1 MGCRILGLTWQNRCE
16 KRPSKHAAIAE
27 ESRMGNRNTSTIDQ
41 KRTLLGVWFQ
51 AARPFSLTAS
61 VLPVVIGAVLAA
73 SAEGPVDWPLFPLIV
88 ACSLLFH
95 VGTNMVSDYFD
106 YRRGVDR
113 DETFG
118 SSRVLVE
125 GLLTPRQL
133 LAAGIL
139 LFAVGFSLGLLL
151 VAVRGWPIFILGV
164 IGLLGGWFYTGGPVA
179 YKYVALGDIL
189 VFVLMGPLMVIG
201 SYFALTGGFSLTVFY
216 ASLPV
221 GCLVAA
227 ILHANNL
234 RDIPHDAKANIRTM
248 AMVLGVTAAKAVYA
262 GLVAGAY
269 LVVIVMVMARLVTPL
284 ALTVLLTLPLAVR
297 NVKAVL
303 ASVPGKPESIATGDV
318 MSAQLHLAFC
328 ALFGLSIFAGT
339 FLG

>member
-1 MGCRILGLTWQNRCE
+1 MSTRDTSAVDP
-16 KRPSKHAAIAE
+16 KRNQLS
-27 ESRMGNRNTSTIDQ
+27 
-41 KRTLLGVWFQ
+41 VWFQ
-51 AARPFSLTAS
+51 ASRPFSLTAS

-73 SAEGPVDWPLFPLIV
+73 SAEGPVLWPLFPLIV
-88 ACSLLFH
+88 VCSLLFH
-95 VGTNMVSDYFD
+95 IGTNMVSDYFD

-118 SSRVLVE
+118 GSRVLIE
-125 GLLTPRQL
+125 GLVTPKQL
-133 LAAGIL
+133 LAAGII
-139 LFAVGFSLGLLL
+139 LFAIGFSLGLLL

-179 YKYVALGDIL
+179 YKYVALGDLL
-189 VFVLMGPLMVIG
+189 VFILMGPLMVIG
-201 SYFALTGGFSLTVFY
+201 SYLALTGGFSLTVLY

-234 RDIPHDAKANIRTM
+234 RDIAHDAQANIKTM
-248 AMVLGVTAAKAVYA
+248 AMVLGVPAAKAIYV

-269 LVVIVMVMARLVTPL
+269 LVVLVMVLAKLITPL
-284 ALTVLLTLPLAVR
+284 ALAVGITLPLALR
-297 NVKAVL
+297 NVKTVL
-303 ASVPGKPESIATGDV
+303 ASVPGKPESIAMGDV

-328 ALFGLSIFAGT
+328 ALFGIAILVGT
-339 FLG
+339 FLK

>member
-1 MGCRILGLTWQNRCE
+1 MGARETSSAGEQR
-16 KRPSKHAAIAE
+16 
-27 ESRMGNRNTSTIDQ
+27 RN
-41 KRTLLGVWFQ
+41 LLSVWFQ

-73 SAEGPVDWPLFPLIV
+73 TIDGPVDWPLFPLIV

-95 VGTNMVSDYFD
+95 IGTNMVSDYFD
-106 YRRGVDR
+106 YSRGVDR

-118 SSRVLVE
+118 SSRVLIE
-125 GLLTPRQL
+125 GLLTPKQL
-133 LAAGIL
+133 LAAGII

-201 SYFALTGGFSLTVFY
+201 SFLALTGGFSMTVLY

-234 RDIPHDAKANIRTM
+234 RDITHDARANIKTM
-248 AMVLGVTAAKAVYA
+248 AMVLGLPVAKAIYM

-269 LVVIVMVMARLVTPL
+269 LVVLIMVLGKLVTPL
-284 ALTVLLTLPLAVR
+284 ALAVLITLPLAVR

-303 ASVPGKPESIATGDV
+303 ASVPGKPESIAMGDV
-318 MSAQLHLAFC
+318 MTAQLHLAFC
-328 ALFGLSIFAGT
+328 ALFGIAIFIGT
-339 FLG
+339 FL

>member
-1 MGCRILGLTWQNRCE
+1 MGARETSSAGEQR
-16 KRPSKHAAIAE
+16 
-27 ESRMGNRNTSTIDQ
+27 RN
-41 KRTLLGVWFQ
+41 LLSVWFQ

-73 SAEGPVDWPLFPLIV
+73 NVDGPVDWPLFPLIV

-95 VGTNMVSDYFD
+95 IGTNMVSDYFD
-106 YRRGVDR
+106 YSRGVDR

-118 SSRVLVE
+118 SSRVLID
-125 GLLTPRQL
+125 GLLTPKQL
-133 LAAGIL
+133 LAAGII

-201 SYFALTGGFSLTVFY
+201 SFLALTGRFSMTVLY

-234 RDIPHDAKANIRTM
+234 RDITHDARANIKTM
-248 AMVLGVTAAKAVYA
+248 AMVLGLPAAKGIYT

-269 LVVIVMVMARLVTPL
+269 LIVLVMVLGRLVTPL
-284 ALTVLLTLPLAVR
+284 ALAVLITLPLAVR

-303 ASVPGKPESIATGDV
+303 ASVPGKPESIAMGDV
-318 MSAQLHLAFC
+318 MTAQLHLAFC
-328 ALFGLSIFAGT
+328 TLFGIAIFIGT
-339 FLG
+339 FL

>member
-1 MGCRILGLTWQNRCE
+1 MGTRD
-16 KRPSKHAAIAE
+16 
-27 ESRMGNRNTSTIDQ
+27 TSTVDQ

-51 AARPFSLTAS
+51 ATRPFSLTAS

-73 SAEGPVDWPLFPLIV
+73 TADGPVDWPLFPLIV

-95 VGTNMVSDYFD
+95 IGTNMVSDYFD
-106 YRRGVDR
+106 YVKGVDR
-113 DETFG
+113 DETYG
-118 SSRVLVE
+118 SSRVLTE

-189 VFVLMGPLMVIG
+189 VFILMGPLMVIG
-201 SYFALTGGFSLTVFY
+201 SYLALTGGFNLTVFY

-234 RDIPHDAKANIRTM
+234 RDIPHDARANIRTM
-248 AMVLGVTAAKAVYA
+248 AMVLGVPAAKAIYV
-262 GLVAGAY
+262 GLVVGAY
-269 LVVIVMVMARLVTPL
+269 LVVAVMVLARLVTPL
-284 ALTVLLTLPLAVR
+284 ALVVLLTLPLAVR

-303 ASVPGKPESIATGDV
+303 ASVPGDPESIAMGDV

-328 ALFGLSIFAGT
+328 ALFGLSIFVGT
-339 FLG
+339 FLQ

>member
-1 MGCRILGLTWQNRCE
+1 MGARETSSAGEQR
-16 KRPSKHAAIAE
+16 
-27 ESRMGNRNTSTIDQ
+27 RN
-41 KRTLLGVWFQ
+41 LLSVWFQ

-73 SAEGPVDWPLFPLIV
+73 NVDGPVDWPLFPLIV

-95 VGTNMVSDYFD
+95 IGTNMVSDYFD
-106 YRRGVDR
+106 YSRGVDR

-118 SSRVLVE
+118 SSRVLID
-125 GLLTPRQL
+125 GLLTPKQL
-133 LAAGIL
+133 LAAGVI

-201 SYFALTGGFSLTVFY
+201 SFLALTGRFSMTVLY

-234 RDIPHDAKANIRTM
+234 RDITHDARANIKTM
-248 AMVLGVTAAKAVYA
+248 AMVLGLPAAKGIYT

-269 LVVIVMVMARLVTPL
+269 LVVLVMVLGRLVTPL
-284 ALTVLLTLPLAVR
+284 ALAVLITLPLAVR

-303 ASVPGKPESIATGDV
+303 ASVPGKPESIAMGDV
-318 MSAQLHLAFC
+318 MTAQLHLAFC
-328 ALFGLSIFAGT
+328 TLFGIAIFIGT
-339 FLG
+339 FL

>member
-1 MGCRILGLTWQNRCE
+1 MRARE
-16 KRPSKHAAIAE
+16 
-27 ESRMGNRNTSTIDQ
+27 TSTVEQ
-41 KRTLLGVWFQ
+41 KRSLPRIWLQ
-51 AARPFSLTAS
+51 ATRPFSLTAS

-73 SAEGPVDWPLFPLIV
+73 AFEGHVDWPLFPLIV

-95 VGTNMVSDYFD
+95 IGTNMVSDYFD

-118 SSRVLVE
+118 SSRVLIE

-133 LAAGIL
+133 LAAGII
-139 LFAVGFSLGLLL
+139 LFAAGFSLGLLL
-151 VAVRGWPIFILGV
+151 VAVRGLPIFILGV

-189 VFVLMGPLMVIG
+189 VFILMGPLMVIG
-201 SYFALTGGFSLTVFY
+201 SYFALTGGFHMTVLY

-234 RDIPHDAKANIRTM
+234 RDIPHDTRANIRTM
-248 AMVLGVTAAKAVYA
+248 AMVLGPSAAKAVYT
-262 GLVAGAY
+262 GFVAGAY
-269 LVVIVMVMARLVTPL
+269 LIVLVMVLAKLVTSL
-284 ALTVLLTLPLAVR
+284 ALVVLFTLPLAMR

-303 ASVPGKPESIATGDV
+303 ASEPGRPESIAMGDV

-328 ALFGLSIFAGT
+328 ALFGIAIFIGT
-339 FLG
+339 LLK

>member
-1 MGCRILGLTWQNRCE
+1 MGT
-16 KRPSKHAAIAE
+16 
-27 ESRMGNRNTSTIDQ
+27 RNTSTVDQ

-51 AARPFSLTAS
+51 ATRPFSLTAS
-61 VLPVVIGAVLAA
+61 VLPVVIGAMLAA
-73 SAEGPVDWPLFPLIV
+73 THDGPVDWPLFPLIV

-95 VGTNMVSDYFD
+95 IGTNMVSDYFD
-106 YRRGVDR
+106 YVKGVDR
-113 DETFG
+113 DETYG
-118 SSRVLVE
+118 SSRVLTE
-125 GLLTPRQL
+125 GLLTPKQL

-139 LFAVGFSLGLLL
+139 LFAIGFSLGLLL

-164 IGLLGGWFYTGGPVA
+164 IGLLGGWFYTGGPIA

-189 VFVLMGPLMVIG
+189 VFILMGPLMVIG
-201 SYFALTGGFSLTVFY
+201 SYLALTGGFSLTVLY

-248 AMVLGVTAAKAVYA
+248 AMVLGVPAAKAIYV
-262 GLVAGAY
+262 GLVVGAY
-269 LVVIVMVMARLVTPL
+269 LVVAVMVLAGLVTPL
-284 ALTVLLTLPLAVR
+284 ALVVLLTLPLAVR

-303 ASVPGKPESIATGDV
+303 ASVPDKPESIALGDV

-339 FLG
+339 FLK

>member
-1 MGCRILGLTWQNRCE
+1 MGARETSSAGEQR
-16 KRPSKHAAIAE
+16 
-27 ESRMGNRNTSTIDQ
+27 RN
-41 KRTLLGVWFQ
+41 LLSVWFQ

-73 SAEGPVDWPLFPLIV
+73 TVDGPVDWPLFPLIV

-95 VGTNMVSDYFD
+95 IGTNMVSDYFD
-106 YRRGVDR
+106 YSRGVDR

-118 SSRVLVE
+118 SSRVLIE
-125 GLLTPRQL
+125 GLLTPKQL
-133 LAAGIL
+133 LAAGII

-201 SYFALTGGFSLTVFY
+201 SFLALTGEFSMTVLY

-234 RDIPHDAKANIRTM
+234 RDITHDARANIKTM
-248 AMVLGVTAAKAVYA
+248 AMVLGLPVAKAIYM

-269 LVVIVMVMARLVTPL
+269 LVVLIMVLGKLVTPL
-284 ALTVLLTLPLAVR
+284 ALAVLITFPLAVR

-303 ASVPGKPESIATGDV
+303 ASVPGKPESIAMGDV
-318 MSAQLHLAFC
+318 MTAQLHLAFC
-328 ALFGLSIFAGT
+328 ALFGIAIFIGT
-339 FLG
+339 FL

>member
-1 MGCRILGLTWQNRCE
+1 MGTRD
-16 KRPSKHAAIAE
+16 S
-27 ESRMGNRNTSTIDQ
+27 STIDQ
-41 KRTLLGVWFQ
+41 KRTLLSVWFQ
-51 AARPFSLTAS
+51 ATRPFSLTAS
-61 VLPVVIGAVLAA
+61 VLPVVIGAMLAA
-73 SAEGPVDWPLFPLIV
+73 TFDGPVGWPLFPLIV

-95 VGTNMVSDYFD
+95 IGTNMVSDYFD
-106 YRRGVDR
+106 YNKGVDR
-113 DETFG
+113 DETYG
-118 SSRVLVE
+118 SSRVLTE
-125 GLLTPRQL
+125 GLLNPRQL
-133 LAAGIL
+133 LAAGII

-179 YKYVALGDIL
+179 YKYVALGDVL
-189 VFVLMGPLMVIG
+189 VFILMGPLMVIG
-201 SYFALTGGFSLTVFY
+201 SYFALTGSFSLTVLY

-248 AMVLGVTAAKAVYA
+248 AMVLGVPAAKAIYV

-269 LVVIVMVMARLVTPL
+269 LVVAVMVLAKLVTPL
-284 ALTVLLTLPLAVR
+284 ALVVLFTLPLAMR
-297 NVKAVL
+297 NVRAVL
-303 ASVPGKPESIATGDV
+303 ASVPGEPESIAMGDV

-328 ALFGLSIFAGT
+328 ALFGLAIFAGT
-339 FLG
+339 FLR

>member
-1 MGCRILGLTWQNRCE
+1 MGTRD
-16 KRPSKHAAIAE
+16 
-27 ESRMGNRNTSTIDQ
+27 TSTVDQ
-41 KRTLLGVWFQ
+41 KRSLPSVWLQ
-51 AARPFSLTAS
+51 ATRPFSLTAS
-61 VLPVVIGAVLAA
+61 VLPVVIGAVL
-73 SAEGPVDWPLFPLIV
+73 SATVEGPVEWPLFPLIV

-95 VGTNMVSDYFD
+95 IGTNMVSDYFD
-106 YRRGVDR
+106 FRRGVDR

-118 SSRVLVE
+118 SSRVLLE
-125 GLLTPRQL
+125 GLLTPKQL
-133 LAAGIL
+133 LAAGII

-151 VAVRGWPIFILGV
+151 VFILGV

-189 VFVLMGPLMVIG
+189 VFILMGPLMVIG
-201 SYFALTGGFSLTVFY
+201 SYFALTGQFSLTVLY

-234 RDIPHDAKANIRTM
+234 RDITHDARANIKTM
-248 AMVLGVTAAKAVYA
+248 AMVLGVPAAKAIYV
-262 GLVAGAY
+262 GLVTGAY
-269 LVVIVMVMARLVTPL
+269 LVVFVMVLARLVTPL
-284 ALTVLLTLPLAVR
+284 ALVILLTLPLALR

-303 ASVPGKPESIATGDV
+303 ASVPGNPESIAMGDV

-328 ALFGLSIFAGT
+328 ALFGVAIFVGT
-339 FLG
+339 FL

>member
-1 MGCRILGLTWQNRCE
+1 MGTRDTSAVDP
-16 KRPSKHAAIAE
+16 KRNH
-27 ESRMGNRNTSTIDQ
+27 
-41 KRTLLGVWFQ
+41 LGVWFQ
-51 AARPFSLTAS
+51 ATRPFSLTAS

-73 SAEGPVDWPLFPLIV
+73 AAEGPVSWPLFPLIV

-95 VGTNMVSDYFD
+95 IGTNMVSDYFD

-113 DETFG
+113 DETYG
-118 SSRVLVE
+118 GSRVLVE
-125 GLLTPRQL
+125 GLLTPKQL
-133 LAAGIL
+133 LAAGVI
-139 LFAVGFSLGLLL
+139 LFAIGFSLGLLL

-179 YKYVALGDIL
+179 YKYVALGDLL
-189 VFVLMGPLMVIG
+189 VFILMGPLMVIG
-201 SYFALTGGFSLTVFY
+201 SYLALTGGFSLTVLY

-234 RDIPHDAKANIRTM
+234 RDISDDTRANIKTM
-248 AMVLGVTAAKAVYA
+248 AMVLGVPAAKAIYV

-269 LVVIVMVMARLVTPL
+269 LVVLVMVLAKLVTPL
-284 ALTVLLTLPLAVR
+284 ALAVGITLPLALR

-303 ASVPGKPESIATGDV
+303 ASVPGKPESIAMGDV

-328 ALFGLSIFAGT
+328 ALFGIAILVGT
-339 FLG
+339 FLK

>member
-1 MGCRILGLTWQNRCE
+1 MGARETSSAGEQR
-16 KRPSKHAAIAE
+16 
-27 ESRMGNRNTSTIDQ
+27 RN
-41 KRTLLGVWFQ
+41 LLSVWFQ

-73 SAEGPVDWPLFPLIV
+73 NVDGPVDWPLFPLIV

-95 VGTNMVSDYFD
+95 IGTNMVSDYFD
-106 YRRGVDR
+106 YSRGVDR

-118 SSRVLVE
+118 SSRVLID
-125 GLLTPRQL
+125 GLLTPKQL
-133 LAAGIL
+133 LAAGII

-201 SYFALTGGFSLTVFY
+201 SFLALTGRFSMTVLY

-234 RDIPHDAKANIRTM
+234 RDITHDARANIKTM
-248 AMVLGVTAAKAVYA
+248 AMVLGLPAAKGIYT

-269 LVVIVMVMARLVTPL
+269 LVVLVMVLGRLVTPL
-284 ALTVLLTLPLAVR
+284 ALAVLITLPLAVR

-303 ASVPGKPESIATGDV
+303 ASVPGKPESIAMGDV
-318 MSAQLHLAFC
+318 MTAQLHLAFC
-328 ALFGLSIFAGT
+328 TLFGIAIFIGT
-339 FLG
+339 FL

>member
-1 MGCRILGLTWQNRCE
+1 MSTRETFTIE
-16 KRPSKHAAIAE
+16 PKR
-27 ESRMGNRNTSTIDQ
+27 N
-41 KRTLLGVWFQ
+41 LLSAWFQ
-51 AARPFSLTAS
+51 ATRPFSLTAS

-88 ACSLLFH
+88 VCSLLFH
-95 VGTNMVSDYFD
+95 IGTNMVSDYFD

-118 SSRVLVE
+118 SSRVLIE
-125 GLLTPRQL
+125 GLLTPKQL
-133 LAAGIL
+133 LAAGIV

-189 VFVLMGPLMVIG
+189 VFILMGPLMVIG
-201 SYFALTGGFSLTVFY
+201 SYFALTGSFSPTVLY

-234 RDIPHDAKANIRTM
+234 RDIAHDARANIKTM
-248 AMVLGVTAAKAVYA
+248 AMVLGVPAAKAIYM
-262 GLVAGAY
+262 GLVTGAY
-269 LVVIVMVMARLVTPL
+269 LVVLVMVLSRLVTPL
-284 ALTVLLTLPLAVR
+284 ALTVGITLPLALR
-297 NVKAVL
+297 NVRAVM
-303 ASVPGKPESIATGDV
+303 ASVPGKPESIAMGDV

-328 ALFGLSIFAGT
+328 ALFGISILAGT
-339 FLG
+339 FLT

>member
-1 MGCRILGLTWQNRCE
+1 MGTRD
-16 KRPSKHAAIAE
+16 
-27 ESRMGNRNTSTIDQ
+27 TSTIDQ
-41 KRTLLGVWFQ
+41 KRTLLAVWFQ

-113 DETFG
+113 DETLG
-118 SSRVLVE
+118 GSRVLFE
-125 GLLTPRQL
+125 GQITPKQLLT
-133 LAAGIL
+133 AGIL

-151 VAVRGWPIFILGV
+151 VAVRGWPIFVLGV
-164 IGLLGGWFYTGGPVA
+164 IGLLGGWFYTGGPVG

-189 VFVLMGPLMVIG
+189 VFILMGPLMVIG

-234 RDIPHDAKANIRTM
+234 RDIPYDAEANIRTM
-248 AMVLGVTAAKAVYA
+248 AMVLGVPAAKAVYA

-269 LVVIVMVMARLVTPL
+269 LVVAVMVLAGLVTPL
-284 ALTVLLTLPLAVR
+284 ALVVSLTLPLAVR
-297 NVKAVL
+297 NVRAVA
-303 ASVPGKPESIATGDV
+303 ASVPGRPDSIATGDV

-328 ALFGLSIFAGT
+328 TLFGLAIFAGT
-339 FLG
+339 FLR

>member
-1 MGCRILGLTWQNRCE
+1 MGARETSSAGEQR
-16 KRPSKHAAIAE
+16 
-27 ESRMGNRNTSTIDQ
+27 RN
-41 KRTLLGVWFQ
+41 LLSVWFQ

-73 SAEGPVDWPLFPLIV
+73 TVDGPVDWPLFPLIV

-95 VGTNMVSDYFD
+95 IGTNMVSDYFD
-106 YRRGVDR
+106 YSRGVDR

-118 SSRVLVE
+118 SSRVLIE
-125 GLLTPRQL
+125 GLLAPKQL
-133 LAAGIL
+133 LAAGVI

-201 SYFALTGGFSLTVFY
+201 SFLALTGGFSMTVLY

-234 RDIPHDAKANIRTM
+234 RDITHDARANIKTM
-248 AMVLGVTAAKAVYA
+248 AMVLGLPAAKAIYL
-262 GLVAGAY
+262 GLVVGAY
-269 LVVIVMVMARLVTPL
+269 LVVLIMVLGKLVTPL
-284 ALTVLLTLPLAVR
+284 ALAVLITLPLAVR

-303 ASVPGKPESIATGDV
+303 ASVPGKPETIAMGDV
-318 MSAQLHLAFC
+318 MTAQLHLAFC
-328 ALFGLSIFAGT
+328 TLFGIAIFIGT
-339 FLG
+339 FLK

>member
-1 MGCRILGLTWQNRCE
+1 MGARETSSSDQR
-16 KRPSKHAAIAE
+16 
-27 ESRMGNRNTSTIDQ
+27 RN
-41 KRTLLGVWFQ
+41 LLGVWFQ

-61 VLPVVIGAVLAA
+61 VLPVVVGAMLAA
-73 SAEGPVDWPLFPLIV
+73 TVDGPVDWPLFPLIV

-95 VGTNMVSDYFD
+95 IATNMVSDYFD
-106 YRRGVDR
+106 YKRGVDR
-113 DETFG
+113 DETLG
-118 SSRVLVE
+118 GSRVLFE
-125 GLLTPRQL
+125 GLITPKQL
-133 LAAGIL
+133 LAAGVL

-189 VFVLMGPLMVIG
+189 VFILMGPLMVIG
-201 SYFALTGGFSLTVFY
+201 SFLALTGGFNITVFF

-248 AMVLGVTAAKAVYA
+248 AMVLGVPGAKAIYV
-262 GLVAGAY
+262 GLIAGAY
-269 LVVIVMVMARLVTPL
+269 LVVLVMVLGRLITPL
-284 ALTVLLTLPLAVR
+284 ALAVLITLPLAVR

-303 ASVPGKPESIATGDV
+303 ASVPGKPESIAMGDV
-318 MSAQLHLAFC
+318 MTAQLHLAFC
-328 ALFGLSIFAGT
+328 TLFGIAIFIGT
-339 FLG
+339 FL

>member
-1 MGCRILGLTWQNRCE
+1 MTARE
-16 KRPSKHAAIAE
+16 
-27 ESRMGNRNTSTIDQ
+27 TSTIEQ
-41 KRTLLGVWFQ
+41 KRNLLRVWFQ

-61 VLPVVIGAVLAA
+61 ILPVVIGAVLAGTV
-73 SAEGPVDWPLFPLIV
+73 EGPVDWPLFPLIV
-88 ACSLLFH
+88 VCSLLFH
-95 VGTNMVSDYFD
+95 IATNMVSDYFD

-118 SSRVLVE
+118 GSRVLVE
-125 GLLTPRQL
+125 GLMTPKQL
-133 LAAGIL
+133 MAAGIL
-139 LFAVGFSLGLLL
+139 LFVVGFSLGLLL

-179 YKYVALGDIL
+179 YKYVALGDLL
-189 VFVLMGPLMVIG
+189 VFILMGPLMVIG
-201 SYFALTGGFSLTVFY
+201 SYFALTGSFNLTVLY

-234 RDIPHDAKANIRTM
+234 RDIPYDACANIKTM
-248 AMVLGVTAAKAVYA
+248 AMVLGLPTAKAIYV

-269 LVVIVMVMARLVTPL
+269 LIVLVMVLVKQITPL
-284 ALTVLLTLPLAVR
+284 ALIVLLTLPLAVR

-318 MSAQLHLAFC
+318 MSAQLHLTFC
-328 ALFGLSIFAGT
+328 ALFGLAIFIGT
-339 FLG
+339 FLK

>member
-1 MGCRILGLTWQNRCE
+1 MGARE
-16 KRPSKHAAIAE
+16 
-27 ESRMGNRNTSTIDQ
+27 TSTSDQ
-41 KRTLLGVWFQ
+41 RRSLLGVWFQ
-51 AARPFSLTAS
+51 ATRPFSLTAS

-73 SAEGPVDWPLFPLIV
+73 TVDGPVDWPLFPLIV

-95 VGTNMVSDYFD
+95 IATNMVSDYFD
-106 YRRGVDR
+106 YKRGVDR
-113 DETFG
+113 DETLG
-118 SSRVLVE
+118 GSRVLFE
-125 GLLTPRQL
+125 GLITPKQL

-201 SYFALTGGFSLTVFY
+201 SFLALTGGFSMTVFF

-248 AMVLGVTAAKAVYA
+248 AMVLGVPGAKAIYV
-262 GLVAGAY
+262 GLIAGAY
-269 LVVIVMVMARLVTPL
+269 LVVFVMVLGRLVTPL
-284 ALTVLLTLPLAVR
+284 ALAVLITLPLAVR

-303 ASVPGKPESIATGDV
+303 ASVPGKPESIAMGDV

-328 ALFGLSIFAGT
+328 ALFGIAIFIGT
-339 FLG
+339 FL

>member
-1 MGCRILGLTWQNRCE
+1 MGTRDTSAVDP
-16 KRPSKHAAIAE
+16 KRNHLS
-27 ESRMGNRNTSTIDQ
+27 
-41 KRTLLGVWFQ
+41 VWFQ
-51 AARPFSLTAS
+51 ATRPFSLTAS

-73 SAEGPVDWPLFPLIV
+73 SAEGPVSWPLFPLIV
-88 ACSLLFH
+88 VCSLLFH
-95 VGTNMVSDYFD
+95 IGTNMVSDYFD

-118 SSRVLVE
+118 GSRVLVE
-125 GLLTPRQL
+125 GLLTPKQL
-133 LAAGIL
+133 LAAGVI
-139 LFAVGFSLGLLL
+139 LFAIGFSLGLLL

-179 YKYVALGDIL
+179 YKYVALGDLL
-189 VFVLMGPLMVIG
+189 VFILMGPLMVIG
-201 SYFALTGGFSLTVFY
+201 SYLALTGGFSLTVLY

-234 RDIPHDAKANIRTM
+234 RDISDDTRANIKTM
-248 AMVLGVTAAKAVYA
+248 AMVLGVPAAKAIYV

-269 LVVIVMVMARLVTPL
+269 LVVLVMVLAKLVTPL
-284 ALTVLLTLPLAVR
+284 ALAVGITLPLALR

-303 ASVPGKPESIATGDV
+303 ASVPGKPESIAMGDV

-328 ALFGLSIFAGT
+328 ALFGIAILVGT
-339 FLG
+339 FLK

>member
-1 MGCRILGLTWQNRCE
+1 MGMRD
-16 KRPSKHAAIAE
+16 
-27 ESRMGNRNTSTIDQ
+27 TSTVEQ
-41 KRTLLGVWFQ
+41 KRTLLGVWLQ

-73 SAEGPVDWPLFPLIV
+73 TFDGPVDWPLFPLIV
-88 ACSLLFH
+88 VCSLLFH
-95 VGTNMVSDYFD
+95 IGTNMVSDYFD

-113 DETFG
+113 DETLG
-118 SSRVLVE
+118 GSRVLFE
-125 GLLTPRQL
+125 GQITPRQL
-133 LAAGIL
+133 LAAGVL

-179 YKYVALGDIL
+179 YKYVALGDLL
-189 VFVLMGPLMVIG
+189 VFILMGPLMVIG
-201 SYFALTGGFSLTVFY
+201 SFFALTGGFNLTVLC

-234 RDIPHDAKANIRTM
+234 RDIPYDSEANIRTM
-248 AMVLGVTAAKAVYA
+248 AMVLGVPAAKAIYV
-262 GLVAGAY
+262 GLVAVAY
-269 LVVIVMVMARLVTPL
+269 LVVLVMVLAKLVTPL
-284 ALTVLLTLPLAVR
+284 ALAVGITLPLALR
-297 NVKAVL
+297 NVKAIL
-303 ASVPGKPESIATGDV
+303 ASIPGRPDSIAMGDV

-328 ALFGLSIFAGT
+328 ALFGIAILIGT
-339 FLG
+339 FLK

>member
-1 MGCRILGLTWQNRCE
+1 MGARETSSAGEQR
-16 KRPSKHAAIAE
+16 
-27 ESRMGNRNTSTIDQ
+27 RN
-41 KRTLLGVWFQ
+41 LLSVWFQ

-73 SAEGPVDWPLFPLIV
+73 TVDGPVDWPLFPLIV

-95 VGTNMVSDYFD
+95 IGTNMVSDYFD
-106 YRRGVDR
+106 YSRGVDR

-118 SSRVLVE
+118 SSRVLIE
-125 GLLTPRQL
+125 GLLTPKQL
-133 LAAGIL
+133 LAAGII

-201 SYFALTGGFSLTVFY
+201 SFLALTGGFSMTVLY

-234 RDIPHDAKANIRTM
+234 RDITHDARANIKTM
-248 AMVLGVTAAKAVYA
+248 AMVLGLPVAKAIYM

-269 LVVIVMVMARLVTPL
+269 LVVLIMVLGKLVTPL
-284 ALTVLLTLPLAVR
+284 ALAVLITFPLAVR

-303 ASVPGKPESIATGDV
+303 ASVPGKPESIAMGDV
-318 MSAQLHLAFC
+318 MTAQLHLAFC
-328 ALFGLSIFAGT
+328 ALFGIAIFIGT
-339 FLG
+339 FL

>member
-1 MGCRILGLTWQNRCE
+1 MGTRD
-16 KRPSKHAAIAE
+16 S
-27 ESRMGNRNTSTIDQ
+27 STVDQ
-41 KRTLLGVWFQ
+41 KRSLPSVWLQ
-51 AARPFSLTAS
+51 ATRPFSLTAS

-95 VGTNMVSDYFD
+95 IGTNMVSDYFD
-106 YRRGVDR
+106 YSRGVDR

-118 SSRVLVE
+118 SSRVLLE
-125 GLLTPRQL
+125 GLLTPKQL
-133 LAAGIL
+133 LAAGII

-189 VFVLMGPLMVIG
+189 VFILMGPLMVIG
-201 SYFALTGGFSLTVFY
+201 SYFALTGSFSPTVLY

-234 RDIPHDAKANIRTM
+234 RDITHDARANIKTM
-248 AMVLGVTAAKAVYA
+248 AMVLGVPAAKAIYV
-262 GLVAGAY
+262 GLVTGAY
-269 LVVIVMVMARLVTPL
+269 LVVLVMVLAKLVTPL
-284 ALTVLLTLPLAVR
+284 ALAVLLTLPLALR

-303 ASVPGKPESIATGDV
+303 ASVAGNPESIAMGDV

-328 ALFGLSIFAGT
+328 ALFGIAILVGT
-339 FLG
+339 FLK

>member
-1 MGCRILGLTWQNRCE
+1 MGARGTSSAGEQR
-16 KRPSKHAAIAE
+16 
-27 ESRMGNRNTSTIDQ
+27 RN
-41 KRTLLGVWFQ
+41 LLSVWFQ

-73 SAEGPVDWPLFPLIV
+73 TVDGPVDWPLFPLIV

-95 VGTNMVSDYFD
+95 IGTNMVSDYFD
-106 YRRGVDR
+106 YSRGVDR

-118 SSRVLVE
+118 SSRVLIE
-125 GLLTPRQL
+125 GLLTPKQL
-133 LAAGIL
+133 LAAGVI

-201 SYFALTGGFSLTVFY
+201 SFLALTGGFSMTVLY

-234 RDIPHDAKANIRTM
+234 RDITHDARANIKTM
-248 AMVLGVTAAKAVYA
+248 AMVLGLPAAKAIYL
-262 GLVAGAY
+262 GLVVGAY
-269 LVVIVMVMARLVTPL
+269 LVVLVMVLGKLVTPL
-284 ALTVLLTLPLAVR
+284 ALAVLITLPLAVR

-303 ASVPGKPESIATGDV
+303 ASVPGRPETIAMGDV
-318 MSAQLHLAFC
+318 MTAQLHLAFC
-328 ALFGLSIFAGT
+328 TLFGIAIFIGT
-339 FLG
+339 FLK

>member
-1 MGCRILGLTWQNRCE
+1 MSTRDTSAVDP
-16 KRPSKHAAIAE
+16 KRNQLS
-27 ESRMGNRNTSTIDQ
+27 
-41 KRTLLGVWFQ
+41 VWFQ
-51 AARPFSLTAS
+51 ATRPFSLTAS

-73 SAEGPVDWPLFPLIV
+73 SAEGPVLWPLFPLIV
-88 ACSLLFH
+88 VCSLLFH
-95 VGTNMVSDYFD
+95 IGTNMVSDYFD

-118 SSRVLVE
+118 GSRVLIE
-125 GLLTPRQL
+125 GLVTPKQL
-133 LAAGIL
+133 LAAGII
-139 LFAVGFSLGLLL
+139 LFAIGFSLGLLL

-179 YKYVALGDIL
+179 YKYVALGDLL
-189 VFVLMGPLMVIG
+189 VFILMGPLMVIG
-201 SYFALTGGFSLTVFY
+201 SYLALTGGFSLTVLY

-234 RDIPHDAKANIRTM
+234 RDIAHDAQANIKTM
-248 AMVLGVTAAKAVYA
+248 AMVLGVPAAKAIYV

-269 LVVIVMVMARLVTPL
+269 LVVLVMVLAKLITPL
-284 ALTVLLTLPLAVR
+284 ALAVGITLPLALR

-303 ASVPGKPESIATGDV
+303 ASVPGKPESIAMGDV

-328 ALFGLSIFAGT
+328 ALFGIAILVGT
-339 FLG
+339 FLK

>member
-1 MGCRILGLTWQNRCE
+1 MGTRD
-16 KRPSKHAAIAE
+16 
-27 ESRMGNRNTSTIDQ
+27 TSTVDQ
-41 KRTLLGVWFQ
+41 KRSLPSVWFQ
-51 AARPFSLTAS
+51 ATRPFSLTAS
-61 VLPVVIGAVLAA
+61 ILPVVIGAVLAA
-73 SAEGPVDWPLFPLIV
+73 SAEEPVEWPLFPLIV

-95 VGTNMVSDYFD
+95 IGTNMVSDYFD
-106 YRRGVDR
+106 YVKGVDR
-113 DETFG
+113 DETLG
-118 SSRVLVE
+118 GSRVLFE
-125 GLLTPRQL
+125 GQITPRQL
-133 LAAGIL
+133 LAAGVL

-189 VFVLMGPLMVIG
+189 VFILMGPLMVIG
-201 SYFALTGGFSLTVFY
+201 SYFALTGGFSPTVLY

-234 RDIPHDAKANIRTM
+234 RDIPHDARANIKTM
-248 AMVLGVTAAKAVYA
+248 AMVLGVPAAKAIYV

-269 LVVIVMVMARLVTPL
+269 LVVLVMVLAKLVTPL
-284 ALTVLLTLPLAVR
+284 ALAVGITLPLAVR

-303 ASVPGKPESIATGDV
+303 ASVPGKPESIAMGDV
-318 MSAQLHLAFC
+318 MSAQLHMAFC
-328 ALFGLSIFAGT
+328 ALFGIAIFIGT
-339 FLG
+339 FL